1 MLANAETW
9 FEAQRREHLAVT
21 VSYQPAVGLPRE
33 CRATLITGRW
43 EALNKDGQIV
53 RIETRDFIIHR
64 DELPQDPKRGDRVV
78 VTENGVTK
86 TYEVSI
92 PAGADNPWRW
102 SDRSE
107 RIRRIHTMAVASAT
121 QTPNTQ
127 MLVRASGVSAAA
139 AITDEQIKSQLT
151 MDMGTGRGLARQLVA
166 SSQYAYVVLPDSFGT
181 PTFRV
186 NGFVSTAWE
195 LTTRPITFDG
205 QAARSYRVYRSTY
218 AVTGILLVEV
228 S

>member
-21 VSYQPAVGLPRE
+21 VSYQPTVGLHRE

-78 VTENGVTK
+78 VVENGATK

-107 RIRRIHTMAVASAT
+107 RIRRIHTMAVSGNTAV
-121 QTPNTQ
+121 PNVNL
-127 MLVRASGVSAAA
+127 LVRASGVSASAV
-139 AITDEQIKSQLT
+139 ITDEQIKSQLT
-151 MDMGTGRGLARQLVA
+151 LDLGQTRTLSRQLVA
-166 SSQYAYVVLPDSFGT
+166 ASQYVYVALPDSFGS
-181 PTFRV
+181 PAFRV
-186 NGFVSTAWE
+186 NGFSSTAWE
-195 LTTRPITFDG
+195 LTTRSIVFDG
-205 QAARSYRVYRSTY
+205 QASRPYRVYRSTY
-218 AVTGILLVEV
+218 AVTGNILLEV
-228 S
+228 A